1 MASCSP
7 TVFEFL
13 VKSDCLSVLIP
24 RNLPRRAPA
33 GSLTASGGRTFSSC
47 LTHSSYLSHAKDLT
61 CGQAAAGARRV
72 DRKFEP
78 HCPLSLLPRRPPA
91 LVYLRGDAGS
101 DRTPTSRRGA
111 GRRGSQL
118 RRDVGGDGG
127 GRAAGVGEGDLLLLL
142 LPGGGGGGGAGVV
155 EAAVLE
161 PAPAH
166 PPPAQEVP
174 ARAARQR
181 RAALLMACTA
191 CVRASAP
198 CACDPVPSRA
208 SVRSTS
214 RASIRAGHRR
224 RAAARASS
232 SGRGTTF
239 CNENG
244 G

>member
-1 MASCSP
+1 MSLRTGANWREAEKETFQDLQITGRQMASGSP

-13 VKSDCLSVLIP
+13 VISDCLSVLIP

-111 GRRGSQL
+111 GRR
-118 RRDVGGDGG
+118 
-127 GRAAGVGEGDLLLLL
+127 
-142 LPGGGGGGGAGVV
+142 
-155 EAAVLE
+155 
-161 PAPAH
+161 
-166 PPPAQEVP
+166 AQ
-174 ARAARQR
+174 
-181 RAALLMACTA
+181 
-191 CVRASAP
+191 
-198 CACDPVPSRA
+198 
-208 SVRSTS
+208 
-214 RASIRAGHRR
+214 
-224 RAAARASS
+224 S
-232 SGRGTTF
+232 SGGT
-239 CNENG
+239 
-244 G
+244 